1 VDINWENALLNLTS
15 VSVILFGIGF
25 AASRLGSSVRLPDS
39 FYDAITIFLLV
50 GIGLKGGVALREN
63 LSTDI
68 ILPLAAT
75 IALGLVTPLLAY
87 YGLAAVKGLDKLN
100 RGSIS
105 AHYGSTSL
113 VTFTAALFYLDSI
126 GVTYEGFVAS
136 LLVIVEVAGLSVGVM
151 LGARTLKPRKAK
163 ASIRGA
169 INEVIFGKTIFLLVG
184 ALIAGLVSGPIG
196 YTQVEPFF
204 STILPGVLGLFL
216 LHLGHVAGS
225 RFDEMKKPGIGLA
238 VFAIIFPIV
247 AGTLGVVAG
256 SAIGLSIGGA
266 TVLATLLASAS
277 YIAAPAAVSIALPT
291 ANPSLAIAPAL
302 AVTFPFNLILGIPLY
317 YTVAVVVASA
327 LNLTG

>member
-1 VDINWENALLNLTS
+1 MDINWENALLNLTS

-238 VFAIIFPIV
+238 VFAIIFPIGV
-247 AGTLGVVAG
+247 GTLGVVAG
-256 SAIGLSIGGA
+256 SAIGLSVGGS

>member
-238 VFAIIFPIV
+238 VFAIIFPIGV
-247 AGTLGVVAG
+247 GTLGVVAG
-256 SAIGLSIGGA
+256 SAIGLSVGGS